1 MPPSRFDE
9 SLGAAVALLR
19 ELPRGRGDVGE
30 ARRRVSAFRAANAP
44 LRADLVVD
52 QPPAAAAVD
61 YDLLLDHPEGGTVA
75 LSWRRD
81 DDGTPW
87 LVDYSDHWA
96 SNYVVSVGET
106 HLTIEQALAALRLRR
121 RQDPGLMDELLR
133 EVVIASALASDPPEV
148 TAEELQRAADDFRRA
163 NRLFG
168 AEATHRWLSSM
179 GLTAESW
186 RALLRGG
193 VQARK
198 LRERVTAG
206 QLEPYFAEHQS
217 EFDTVRYVHVSFAGE
232 DAARQAAAEALMG
245 GGLSGKAMALMTGGE
260 PGAASGRGTF
270 GAEPASELPPELAG
284 ATPGE
289 LVGPVA
295 DGARY
300 WIAEVVART
309 PAPPLDDE
317 RTRRAVE
324 ARVFQRWVEEQCAS
338 QGVRWH
344 WM

>member
-19 ELPRGRGDVGE
+19 ELPRGRRDVDE
-30 ARRRVSAFRAANAP
+30 ARRRVSAFRAANGP

-52 QPPAAAAVD
+52 QPPASTAVD

-96 SNYVVSVGET
+96 SNFVVSVGET
-106 HLTIEQALAALRLRR
+106 HLTIEQALAALRLRQR
-121 RQDPGLMDELLR
+121 HEPGLMEELLR
-133 EVVIASALASDPPEV
+133 EAVIASALASDPPEV

-168 AEATHRWLSSM
+168 AEATHRWLASV

-198 LRERVTAG
+198 LSERVTAG
-206 QLEPYFAEHQS
+206 QLESYFAEHRAD
-217 EFDTVRYVHVSFAGE
+217 FDTVRYVRLSFAGE
-232 DAARQAAAEALMG
+232 EEARRAAAEALMG
-245 GGLSGKAMALMTGGE
+245 GGLLGRVTAMMADETGAESVQG
-260 PGAASGRGTF
+260 SF

-284 ATPGE
+284 ATPGD
-289 LVGPVA
+289 LVGPVP

-309 PAPPLDDE
+309 PAPSLDNE
-317 RTRRAVE
+317 RTRRAVQ
-324 ARVFQRWVEEQCAS
+324 ARLFQRWVEEQCAS